1 MKVVGKSL
9 TLIGTEGSCP
19 PLPYIEVSDSEG
31 KALIG
36 LGYATKY
43 VAADAP
49 EAEPPAPAKAAK
61 GKKAA
66 KDAAPPPPT
75 PEPEKVDA
83 DAVNERMATIVEA
96 LDLVEGE
103 PTVEAVA
110 DITGLADVTAE
121 EIDAAKAAKEAA
133 E

>member
-49 EAEPPAPAKAAK
+49 EPEAPAPAKAAK

-66 KDAAPPPPT
+66 KDSAPPPP
-75 PEPEKVDA
+75 PPPADEPNKVDEDRAQLIA
-83 DAVNERMATIVEA
+83 DA

-110 DITGLADVTAE
+110 DITGLTDVTAE